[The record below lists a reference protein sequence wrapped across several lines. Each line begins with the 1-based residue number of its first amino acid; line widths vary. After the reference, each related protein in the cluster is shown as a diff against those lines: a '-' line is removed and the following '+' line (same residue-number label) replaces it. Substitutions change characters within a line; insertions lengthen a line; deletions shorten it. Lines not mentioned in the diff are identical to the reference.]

1 MRSRSKPVHIT
12 LHPIVDPLTMLAP
25 PSWLLEFLL
34 KNIPK
39 ALDFT
44 SVSLG
49 PSLVAPKSAYDALRG
64 QFRSSLILDFLRRR
78 SRVGEP
84 FGKALGVMAADAY
97 EESLNFVFGQ
107 AEVGGTYAVIYLDRL
122 AAGAD
127 SRLLAMRA
135 LKEAVHELGH
145 TLGLGHCD
153 DPRCVMSFSNS
164 ISDVDRKGW
173 RLCAKCERSLP
184 DISSLAGGV

>member
-12 LHPIVDPLTMLAP
+12 LHPLVDPLTRLAP

-34 KNIPK
+34 KNIPR

-49 PSLVAPKSAYDALRG
+49 PSLVAPKSAYNYLRG
-64 QFRSSLILDFLRRR
+64 QFRSNLILDFLRRR

-127 SRLLAMRA
+127 SRLLAVRA

-173 RLCAKCERSLP
+173 RLCTKCERS
-184 DISSLAGGV
+184 ISGMSSLAGGV

>member
-12 LHPIVDPLTMLAP
+12 LHPIVDPLTRLAP
-25 PSWLLEFLL
+25 PSWLLEFLS

-49 PSLVAPKSAYDALRG
+49 PSLVAPKSAYDSLRD
-64 QFRSSLILDFLRRR
+64 QYRSSLVLDFLRRR

-84 FGKALGVMAADAY
+84 YGKALGVMAADAY
-97 EESLNFVFGQ
+97 EEPLNFVFGQ
-107 AEVGGTYAVIYLDRL
+107 AEVGGTYAVIYLERL
-122 AAGAD
+122 AAGVD
-127 SRLLAMRA
+127 SRLLAVRA
-135 LKEAVHELGH
+135 LKEAIHELGH

-164 ISDVDRKGW
+164 ISDVDLKGW
-173 RLCAKCERSLP
+173 RLCSRCERSLSSQ
-184 DISSLAGGV
+184 ISPAGGV